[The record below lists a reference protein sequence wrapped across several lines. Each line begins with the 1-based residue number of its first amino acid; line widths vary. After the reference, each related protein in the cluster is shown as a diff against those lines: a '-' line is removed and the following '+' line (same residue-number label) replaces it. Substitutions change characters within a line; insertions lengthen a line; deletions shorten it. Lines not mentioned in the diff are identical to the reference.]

1 MVSGVA
7 KPTYLYLWQSF
18 LLLIGWQ
25 GVETF
30 EYLNDNSP
38 KIVFVLRD
46 CLNKLTSFA
55 NQKLKLKA
63 VTVEF
68 LH

>member
-7 KPTYLYLWQSF
+7 KPTIYISDKAI

-30 EYLNDNSP
+30 EYLNDNLS
-38 KIVFVLRD
+38 KFVFVLRD